1 MHVESTTL
9 SPAVSSGAAVVHVAG
24 HELRLFTES
33 APLIAAMVDDI
44 GRARRRAW
52 LESYILLE
60 DAAGLAVAEVL
71 KQKAAQGV
79 DCRVMYDA
87 FGSASTSSAFFRDLE
102 RAGVKVHCFHS
113 LRQAFWRFP
122 ALRFLNRRN
131 HRKLLVVDDQ
141 IAYFGGMNIVD
152 QSGAAAAGRELP
164 ASVGWRDVH
173 VRLSGRR
180 QSRIAAAFDR
190 LWRRVH
196 GRRPR
201 RWPRWPLKEMLAGEG
216 EGLYFF
222 DCRPQ
227 FEHRR
232 ATRVLAPLLRR
243 ARRSIT
249 LSMAYFIPQG
259 RVLRELLRARRR
271 GVKVRVIIP
280 GVSDVQLAQR
290 AARHFYD
297 KLLSHGIQ
305 IFERKDQML
314 HGKTLVIDDEWSVIG
329 SCNIDHRSL
338 WLNLEFVAVVR
349 SRAMAAAIK
358 RISAF
363 EMRRSRRVGLADCV
377 GRGWWQRWLDRLA
390 WSWRKWL

>member
-1 MHVESTTL
+1 MHLESTTL
-9 SPAVSSGAAVVHVAG
+9 SPAVSSGAHVVHVAG
-24 HELRLFTES
+24 HEMRLFTES
-33 APLIAAMVDDI
+33 APLISAMVDDI
-44 GRARRRAW
+44 GRARQRVW
-52 LESYILLE
+52 LESYIILE
-60 DAAGLAVAEVL
+60 DAAGRAVADAL
-71 KQKAAQGV
+71 KRRAAQGV

-87 FGSASTSSAFFRDLE
+87 FGSAATSSAFFRDLE
-102 RAGVKVHCFHS
+102 RSGVKVHCFHS

-122 ALRFLNRRN
+122 SLRFLNRRN
-131 HRKLLVVDDQ
+131 HRKLLVVDDEV
-141 IAYFGGMNIVD
+141 AYFGGMNIVD
-152 QSGAAAAGRELP
+152 QRRIAADGRELP
-164 ASVGWRDVH
+164 ESAGWRDVH
-173 VRLSGRR
+173 VRLNGRL

-196 GRRPR
+196 GRRRR
-201 RWPRWPLKEMLAGEG
+201 RWPRWPRKEMLTNQA

-280 GVSDVQLAQR
+280 GASDVKAAQW
-290 AARHFYD
+290 AARHFYF
-297 KLLSHGIQ
+297 KLLGHGIR

-314 HGKTLVIDDEWSVIG
+314 HSKTLVIDDEWTVIG

-338 WLNLEFVAVVR
+338 WLNLEFVAVIR

-358 RISAF
+358 RICAY
-363 EMRRSRRVGLADCV
+363 EIRRSRRVGLADCV
-377 GRGWWQRWLDRLA
+377 GRNWWQRWLDRLA